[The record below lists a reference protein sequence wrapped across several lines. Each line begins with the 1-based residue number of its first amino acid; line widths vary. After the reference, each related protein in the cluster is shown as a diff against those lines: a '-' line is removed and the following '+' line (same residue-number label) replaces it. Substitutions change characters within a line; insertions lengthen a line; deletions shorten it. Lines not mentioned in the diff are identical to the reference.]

1 MFSVRDT
8 GRGLDTEAVQ
18 TLYQPLR
25 KATTDVRHHFSSAGL
40 GLAIV
45 RKLVTAMGGELR
57 VETARG
63 RGTRFF
69 FALDLP
75 VDSGAASAP

>member
-1 MFSVRDT
+1 
-8 GRGLDTEAVQ
+8 
-18 TLYQPLR
+18 
-25 KATTDVRHHFSSAGL
+25 
-40 GLAIV
+40 
-45 RKLVTAMGGELR
+45 LR

-75 VDSGAASAP
+75 VDSALL

>member
-1 MFSVRDT
+1 
-8 GRGLDTEAVQ
+8 VQ

-25 KATTDVRHHFSSAGL
+25 KTATDLRHHFSSAGL

-45 RKLVTAMGGELR
+45 RKLVTGMGGELR
-57 VETARG
+57 VETSQG

-75 VDSGAASAP
+75 DCSTRP